1 MNLSQAFRAWRD
13 DALTT
18 RSKFVRRMG
27 IMFYGGMM
35 GLIFAATMSLV
46 EDLTLSK
53 LPIILAAIL
62 ILGPLCGWLW
72 GHSMW
77 KVRYFWKS
85 PEALAAEVKE

>member
-1 MNLSQAFRAWRD
+1 MHILPAFRAWVE

-35 GLIFAATMSLV
+35 GLIFAATMSIL
-46 EDLTLSK
+46 EESSLSK
-53 LPIILAAIL
+53 LPVILGSIL

-77 KVRYFWKS
+77 KMRYFWKS
-85 PEALAAEVKE
+85 PEMIAAEVKE